1 MRGPLREANVLQL
14 GAILEIDMAQI
25 LIAGKDWTSRALL
38 RAQLIEEGF
47 EVEAYEDVQE
57 VVDRLWGSADMPSL
71 LIVDLFESGVPA
83 EDVAMLSHWAK
94 LLPIWVM
101 AGHETAGS
109 RMLEGQGFERVL
121 FRPVDVGKL
130 VQEIKQRLEG

>member
-1 MRGPLREANVLQL
+1 MPRL
-14 GAILEIDMAQI
+14 

-47 EVEAYEDVQE
+47 DVEAYEDVQE
-57 VVDRLWGSADMPSL
+57 VVDRLWGSAEMPSL
-71 LIVDLFESGVPA
+71 LIVDLFEGTKQA
-83 EDVAMLSHWAK
+83 EDIATLSHWAK
-94 LLPIWVM
+94 ILPIWILVGQGA
-101 AGHETAGS
+101 AGAGV
-109 RMLEGQGFERVL
+109 LEGQGFERVL